1 MEFKEFQNHWAPWD
15 SMFGYFLSPSLPTN
29 GFLQLF
35 WKFPNF
41 KFEIFNPPP
50 HPGEG
55 GSHYVMMMMNC
66 NCGMVEFPLRTTVRD
81 SRHRKYATG
90 CMQDL
95 NLHII

>member
-50 HPGEG
+50 PTLASIG
-55 GSHYVMMMMNC
+55 GGGFTLC
-66 NCGMVEFPLRTTVRD
+66 NDDDEL
-81 SRHRKYATG
+81 
-90 CMQDL
+90 
-95 NLHII
+95 

>member
-50 HPGEG
+50 TPTPTLASIG
-55 GSHYVMMMMNC
+55 GGGFTLC
-66 NCGMVEFPLRTTVRD
+66 NDDEL
-81 SRHRKYATG
+81 
-90 CMQDL
+90 
-95 NLHII
+95 

>member
-50 HPGEG
+50 HPHPHP
-55 GSHYVMMMMNC
+55 S
-66 NCGMVEFPLRTTVRD
+66 
-81 SRHRKYATG
+81 
-90 CMQDL
+90 
-95 NLHII
+95 